1 MNYTFEKHASLG
13 ERLKS
18 KREELGL
25 SQEVLAQKLYVTRQT
40 ISGWER
46 GRSEPDLATLQK
58 LAALYGLTMDAL
70 LNGVQV
76 EERYYTLQGAAG
88 ACYVLGIV
96 LTGAALLGTIWG
108 NMGVLPLALCF
119 GYGVVTNTI
128 FWFSFGGAIK
138 SGEVSMLA
146 GFEDRA
152 YHVPTL
158 RQLLDAQR
166 FWLICSTT
174 AACIPFVAHGF
185 FPVPLAFSFIVWVCM
200 AHVVSCIA
208 GVNYCVGR
216 YGKTLNLNADS
227 MALNKSSSQPL
238 YFFLASM
245 FLTLAAMGI
254 GVDFGTLENNT
265 PGALLFALLM
275 TLAFIVQLV
284 CFVLDKTHA
293 DQGAQRAEP
302 YKLHKIAR
310 IGYGVSLILDGLLLV
325 LCL

>member
-1 MNYTFEKHASLG
+1 MDNTFEKQASLG

-25 SQEVLAQKLYVTRQT
+25 SQEALAQKLYVTRQT

-58 LAALYGLTMDAL
+58 LSALYGLTVDAL

-76 EERYYTLQGAAG
+76 EERDHTLQGAAG

-96 LTGAALLGTIWG
+96 LTGAALLGAIWG

-128 FWFSFGGAIK
+128 IWFAFGGAIK

-158 RQLLDAQR
+158 RRLLDAQR
-166 FWLICSTT
+166 FWLVCSTT

-185 FPVPLAFSFIVWVCM
+185 FPVPMAFSLIVWVCM
-200 AHVVSCIA
+200 AHVVSCIV

-216 YGKTLNLNADS
+216 YSETLYINPHSAVQS
-227 MALNKSSSQPL
+227 KSGWPL
-238 YFFLASM
+238 YFFLGSM
-245 FLTLAAMGI
+245 FLTLAATAI
-254 GVDFGTLENNT
+254 GVDFGTVENNT
-265 PGALLFALLM
+265 SGAVLFALLM

-284 CFVLDKTHA
+284 CFILDKTHA
-293 DQGAQRAEP
+293 DQGAQRAQP

-310 IGYGVSLILDGLLLV
+310 IGYGVSLILDGLLV
-325 LCL
+325 VFCL